1 MANRR
6 TRWDRLQHQYRLIR
20 DCLEG
25 ADAVKD
31 QGQLYVP
38 KPSAMQSQD
47 YQAYLQR
54 GYFTGTPATALRA
67 LVGIALRKDPVIK
80 LPSRLESWRLA
91 AGHDNAP
98 LSILI
103 EQITREVLSM
113 GRVGVLLDF
122 PTGGTT
128 SLTPPHLTTF
138 MAEDIEDFETAYV
151 NGKKVLTKVILGA
164 DEDYD
169 GRDVKYELRLDAG
182 IYEFQRF
189 YRDEDKTRVDFG
201 EVVVPMVNGSN
212 LNFIPFWMISHEG
225 LQPEDV
231 TPPFLSLCQ
240 AAIAH
245 LTSSCDRR
253 TALHQVASPTPWIAG
268 SVSADKV
275 PTAIGSGTLWSLP
288 EGTQVGLLEPSGNG
302 LAEMKDELKYL
313 ENQMISLGAR
323 LLSTTINRNET
334 HETASQRTRS
344 ELSLLH
350 GAVVNVEA
358 ALNQMARL
366 AATWVGANPD
376 EAQITLSRDFIEA
389 SMDPRMIEA
398 QMKLY
403 LGGMI
408 SRATLHENLQKGE
421 VMRADVSWEDEKDRI
436 AEDGG
441 DVSSIIPR
449 PQPEE

>member
-1 MANRR
+1 MSNRR
-6 TRWDRLQHQYRLIR
+6 TRWDRLQHQYRTIR

-25 ADAVKD
+25 SDAVKD

-54 GYFTGTPATALRA
+54 GHFTGAPQMTLRA
-67 LVGIALRKDPVIK
+67 LTGLALRKDPVIK
-80 LPSRLESWRLA
+80 LPSRLEPWRLA

-103 EQITREVLSM
+103 EKITREVLCM
-113 GRVGVLLDF
+113 GRHGILLDF
-122 PTGGTT
+122 PIDGTT
-128 SLTPPHLTTF
+128 SLTLPHITTF
-138 MAEDIEDFETAYV
+138 RAEDIEDFSTAYV

-169 GRDVKYELRLDAG
+169 GRDVKYELTLETG
-182 IYEFQRF
+182 VYQFQRF

-201 EVVVPMVNGSN
+201 ETVIPMVNGRS
-212 LNFIPFWMISHEG
+212 LDYIPFWMVSHEG
-225 LQPEDV
+225 LQPDDV
-231 TPPFLSLCQ
+231 TPPFYALCQ
-240 AAIAH
+240 AALAH
-245 LTSSCDRR
+245 LATSCDKRH
-253 TALHQVASPTPWIAG
+253 ALHQTAAPTPYIIGSIA
-268 SVSADKV
+268 SDKV
-275 PTAIGSGTLWSLP
+275 PTAIGAGALWSLP
-288 EGTQVGLLEPSGNG
+288 EGAECGLLEFTGAG
-302 LAEMKDELKYL
+302 IAAMKEEMKEL
-313 ENQMISLGAR
+313 ENEMVSAGAR
-323 LLSTTINRNET
+323 MLSTTINRNET

-358 ALNQMARL
+358 ALNQIVRT
-366 AATWVGANPD
+366 AAEWVGANQD
-376 EAQITLSRDFIEA
+376 EAQISLSRDFIEA

-408 SRATLHENLQKGE
+408 SRATLHENLQRGE
-421 VMRADVSWEDEKDRI
+421 VMRADVTWEDEKDRI
-436 AEDGG
+436 EEDGG